1 MSYSSSVFTD
11 IGSVFVIWFVI
22 CLFFARMLFIAILK
36 LSREKEAL
44 TCILVAAVTI
54 TGWYIGTHVAF
65 LPESFDVSMTAA
77 AFIYAGYL
85 LNKYSVWQYLKRYPL
100 SIVLTGCIWL
110 LQIQKDV
117 YKRQG
122 HHKRRLS
129 MKPGI
134 TGMWQAYG
142 RSTVKDFEQIVKMDL
157 DYIDHWSLG
166 LDMKI
171 LCHTALILFKGV

>member
-1 MSYSSSVFTD
+1 MALCRNQHGYNRFTVTHAGKNCTVWHELLVFCFY
-11 IGSVFVIWFVI
+11 GHWQCI
-22 CLFFARMLFIAILK
+22 CYLVCNLPFLCPDAFYCHLK

-110 LQIQKDV
+110 LQIQK
-117 YKRQG
+117 G
-122 HHKRRLS
+122 GIELS
-129 MKPGI
+129 I
-134 TGMWQAYG
+134 
-142 RSTVKDFEQIVKMDL
+142 RS
-157 DYIDHWSLG
+157 YP
-166 LDMKI
+166 
-171 LCHTALILFKGV
+171 LFH